1 MESLTITTLGS
12 VIDRTDNYFPLCSHS
27 KSRKM
32 KNRKMSLIALL
43 NTNLMRLII
52 CMSRKMN
59 PTRFSI
65 SIATTQLVATLIY
78 LLSVVR
84 DSEAPHRQTTIRPT
98 EVYARYLTKMM
109 RTSWSRMTRGAMALS
124 TMINQTV
131 IVTRLSTNSMTERSK
146 KSLSDSSCSKIR

>member
-1 MESLTITTLGS
+1 M
-12 VIDRTDNYFPLCSHS
+12 IDRTDNYFPPCSHS
-27 KSRKM
+27 RSRKM

-52 CMSRKMN
+52 CMNRKMN
-59 PTRFSI
+59 PTRSSI
-65 SIATTQLVATLIY
+65 SIAKTQLVATLIF

-84 DSEAPHRQTTIRPT
+84 DSEAQHRQTTIKPT

-109 RTSWSRMTRGAMALS
+109 RTSWSRMMRGAMALS

-131 IVTRLSTNSMTERSK
+131 IVTRLSTSSMTGRSK